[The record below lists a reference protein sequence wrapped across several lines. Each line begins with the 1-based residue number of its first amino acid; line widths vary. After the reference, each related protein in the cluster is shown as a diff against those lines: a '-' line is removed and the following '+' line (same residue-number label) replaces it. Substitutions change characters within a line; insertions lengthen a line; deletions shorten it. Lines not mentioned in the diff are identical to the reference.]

1 MNLDSQIRELK
12 GVGEKTE
19 TLFQNL
25 GVYTVRDILLHFPR
39 EYHKF
44 EQPKSVDEIS
54 EGTVIAV
61 LGRIKKT
68 PLVRRN
74 GRMAVT
80 STQIEGRE
88 KILSLIWFR
97 MPYLKNTLKP
107 GMQYVFY
114 GIVKKR
120 KNQLI
125 MEQPKI
131 YTIAQYQE
139 LSDSLQ
145 PVYALTKGLTNNLVR
160 KMEKQALESICL
172 LDDFLPEELR
182 ETHDFCE
189 YGQAVRQMHF
199 PDSEY
204 ALKNARNR
212 LAYQD
217 FFEFILMMQMS
228 KEQRVT
234 AKNQFTFEENGMI
247 EQIISKLPYPLTGA
261 QKRTIDCIHNE
272 MRGDYVMQR
281 LIQGDVGSG
290 KTIVAFLAM
299 IDAASNGYQSA
310 IMAPTEV
317 LAMQHAAGFR
327 EMCADYGLPYQ
338 VVCLTGSMTASQ
350 KKKAYEIIATR
361 PQIFVVGTH
370 ALIQEKVDYL
380 NLALVVTDEQHRFGV
395 KQRESLSKK
404 GMTPH
409 MLVMSATPIPRT
421 LAMILYGNMQIS
433 AIHELPADRIPIK
446 TCVIKED
453 LRQKAYE
460 MIGRELAGGHQAY
473 IICPLVEAS
482 EQTEAEN
489 VTDYVERIRP
499 IFGAQVSIAALHG
512 KMPPKEKNAI
522 MLAFAEG
529 KTQILVSTTV
539 VEVGVNVPNAT
550 LIMIED
556 ANRFG
561 LAQLHQLRGRVG
573 RGKWQSYCILMDK
586 SKGKKKTD
594 RLEVMHKS
602 NDGFFIAQ
610 EDLRLRGPGDFFGIR
625 QSGELGFRLADII
638 GDADLLQKA
647 SQDVA
652 DFLKEDESLE
662 NYPAIRKNLSSFAS
676 DNNMIL

>member
-350 KKKAYEIIATR
+350 KKKAYEIIATI

-522 MLAFAEG
+522 MQAFAEG